1 MDRDCG
7 ARAEQVYKSG
17 VCGGWWWL
25 QAHPRNR
32 LVQTQAG
39 EASPGLQWQV
49 GAARAACSGLRTVMP
64 QSQGWGLCVA
74 PQACVQVGHESAV
87 PGSHGP
93 AGADRERC
101 LSSEWG
107 QLEELAFPQ
116 VSEGVSFQL
125 YLRSCAL
132 YGGSR
137 RRVSWPA
144 DAISPPGSYASRES

>member
-1 MDRDCG
+1 
-7 ARAEQVYKSG
+7 
-17 VCGGWWWL
+17 
-25 QAHPRNR
+25 
-32 LVQTQAG
+32 
-39 EASPGLQWQV
+39 
-49 GAARAACSGLRTVMP
+49 MP

-74 PQACVQVGHESAV
+74 PQAHVQVGHESAV

-132 YGGSR
+132 YEGSR
-137 RRVSWPA
+137 RSVSWPA
-144 DAISPPGSYASRES
+144 DAISPPGSYASLES